1 MNEITRQS
9 IDLLLA
15 NGEHNSALAQMKTF
29 FAGAPNLGNAQFI
42 LTRMKQVS
50 SLSATPCRV
59 AFLRSFTLEPV
70 LPLMRAQALLYGLD
84 VSTWV
89 SDFNAYAQ
97 EMLAPDSALYR
108 FHADVVVL
116 ALQTRDLIPDIWT
129 RFPDLSAAEVET
141 LLSQA
146 IADLRAWILAFRSHS
161 QANLILHNMEIPCT
175 PSMGLLDRQQQAGQT
190 DAILKLNAEIQRLA
204 REHTGIFVLDYDGLM
219 ARYGR
224 ERWHD
229 ERRWLTMRMP
239 IAADALNSLAQEY
252 VRFLLPLKGRIC
264 KALVVDL
271 DNTLWGGVLG
281 EEGLHGIQIGQEYP
295 GAAFLQLQRALLDLY
310 RRGVILAVCSKNN
323 LPDAMEVFEKRAEML
338 LKPEHFAALRVN
350 WQDKA
355 QNLREIAAELNIGID
370 ALAFLDDNPV
380 ERRRVTTEL
389 PEVTVIDLPSD
400 PMEYAAAL
408 RSCPVFERLYL
419 SAEDQERGR
428 YYAEQRQRAELE
440 QGAGSLEDFYRS
452 LEMEAEF
459 ASVTPATLA
468 RVAQLT
474 QKTNQF
480 NTTTRRYTEQQIADL
495 AQDPDWQ
502 VISLRMS
509 DRFGDN
515 GLVGVAILHHRG
527 EVSEIDTLLMS
538 CRVIGRT
545 VENAMLAMLA
555 QEARECGSQ
564 RLQGWFLPTK
574 KNVPA
579 RDFFAINGFKPLRE
593 QEDGVLW
600 ELDLSETIP
609 AAPTWI
615 RCQALAPA

>member
-15 NGEHNSALAQMKTF
+15 SGEHNSALAQMKTF

-50 SLSATPCRV
+50 SLSATPCRI

-84 VSTWV
+84 VSAWV
-89 SDFNAYAQ
+89 SDFNTYAQ

-108 FHADVVVL
+108 FNADVVVL
-116 ALQTRDLIPDIWT
+116 ALQTRDLVPDIWQ
-129 RFPDLSAAEVET
+129 RFTDLSAVEVET

-161 QANLILHNMEIPCT
+161 QADLILHNMELPCS
-175 PSMGLLDRQQQAGQT
+175 PSMGLLDRRQQAGQT
-190 DAILKLNAEIQRLA
+190 DAILRLNAEIQQLTQ
-204 REHTGIFVLDYDGLM
+204 EHTGIFVLDYDGLM

-295 GAAFLQLQRALLDLY
+295 GAAFLQLQRAILDLY

-323 LPDAMEVFEKRAEML
+323 LADAMEVFEKRAEML
-338 LKPEHFAALRVN
+338 LKTEHFAVLRVN

-459 ASVTPATLA
+459 ASVAPATLA

-545 VENAMLAMLA
+545 VENALLAMLA
-555 QEARECGSQ
+555 QEARACGSQ

-579 RDFFAINGFKPLRE
+579 REFFALNGFKPLQE

-600 ELDLSETIP
+600 ELDLRETIP
-609 AAPTWI
+609 TVPAWI
-615 RCQALAPA
+615 RCRELAPA